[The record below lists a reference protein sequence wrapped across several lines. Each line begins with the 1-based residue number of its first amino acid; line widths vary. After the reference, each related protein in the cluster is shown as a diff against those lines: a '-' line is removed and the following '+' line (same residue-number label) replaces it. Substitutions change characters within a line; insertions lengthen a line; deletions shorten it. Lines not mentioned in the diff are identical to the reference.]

1 LRGWYLSCAS
11 LAGETALGH
20 EFQSNRHCRTGGSGA
35 ARRRAGTNAGR
46 RNVRSAQFV
55 GRRIVSCGSQSRS
68 KSRDGGPAGNV
79 HALSVGNEAFLF
91 VLAAGCADTF
101 AAELSIDSANLPV
114 GGARRRRCAFVFT
127 RNDLAPAGLP
137 ASIAD
142 RRRAFDAF
150 RSIRLSAVAK
160 EQLCFLSVFELAG
173 RFVRASTSKGDLI
186 MHLKSVILGSA
197 AVLAMS
203 TIAALAQPATN
214 SPPATSPAPSAATQT
229 PAADQGTAT
238 QPAGTDAGGMT
249 TGAKTTR
256 HHHMHHVVHHRMH
269 QAMHHAAKASS
280 AEESSEEATTAQLNQ
295 QQAANPGSMP
305 SGGMGGSN
313 MNSGPSGAP
322 AETPTGNSNPS
333 TPGSDNGTQPPKNS
347 DVPDN
352 SSKDTTGNPH

>member
-1 LRGWYLSCAS
+1 LR
-11 LAGETALGH
+11 AGLDGDGH
-20 EFQSNRHCRTGGSGA
+20 EFQSNCACRNGGSGA
-35 ARRRAGTNAGR
+35 ARRHAGANRGR
-46 RNVRSAQFV
+46 RDVRADQFV
-55 GRRIVSCGSQSRS
+55 GHRIVACGSKPRCWDT
-68 KSRDGGPAGNV
+68 SRDGAPGG
-79 HALSVGNEAFLF
+79 HRDALSVGFDAFLL
-91 VLAAGCADTF
+91 VLAARTADAF
-101 AAELSIDSANLPV
+101 ATELSVDA
-114 GGARRRRCAFVFT
+114 
-127 RNDLAPAGLP
+127 AGLP
-137 ASIAD
+137 TRAARWRHHERGFSFRNDPASAGLSAGIANQ
-142 RRRAFDAF
+142 RRAFDGIP
-150 RSIRLSAVAK
+150 SIRLSSVVK
-160 EQLCFLSVFELAG
+160 EQLCFLSVFDLAG
-173 RFVRASTSKGDLI
+173 RFVRASTSEGDLV

-249 TGAKTTR
+249 TGAKTTH

-269 QAMHHAAKASS
+269 HAMHHAAKASS

-295 QQAANPGSMP
+295 QQAANPGSTP

-313 MNSGPSGAP
+313 MGGSNMNSGSSGAP
-322 AETPTGNSNPS
+322 TETPSGNSNTS

-352 SSKDTTGNPH
+352 SSKDNTGNPH